1 MWNHWCLKLKVTKL
15 LTSSIK
21 KTHRDRLFWDR
32 YQYCAIFRQ
41 SDINLIRGLC
51 PDLFQRNL
59 QYRKKWANIQNRGHI
74 DEGQLIET
82 FEFFR
87 AAPGPIKLT
96 FSWEYCYVYTNE
108 LNWIKTLPQICPWI
122 TVFDVSEAVVDR
134 PRDQVSLLNPT
145 HQYRTWFREKAV
157 TREVKQRLA
166 NWVQAQGTEIKLS
179 PSLTR
184 WLESKEEFANVNKFW
199 FQRHFFIEHNSPQYE
214 TMLNMIMPA
223 MVRKTQTVSQRTK

>member
-1 MWNHWCLKLKVTKL
+1 M
-15 LTSSIK
+15 
-21 KTHRDRLFWDR
+21 
-32 YQYCAIFRQ
+32 FRHA
-41 SDINLIRGLC
+41 DINLIRGLC

-59 QYRKKWANIQNRGHI
+59 QYRKKWANIQNRGQI
-74 DEGQLIET
+74 NEDQLNAT
-82 FEFFR
+82 FDFFT

-108 LNWIKTLPQICPWI
+108 LDWIETLPQLCPWV
-122 TVFDVSEAVVDR
+122 TVFSVSEAVVDR

-157 TREVKQRLA
+157 TREVKQRLS
-166 NWVQAQGTEIKLS
+166 NWIQAQGTEIKLS

-184 WLESKEEFANVNKFW
+184 WLESTEDYFNKFW
-199 FQRHFFIEHNSPQYE
+199 LQRHFFIEHNSPHYE
-214 TMLNMIMPA
+214 TMLGMIMPA